1 MQWFLDNWELLAV
14 VLVNLLAVAA
24 AVAKLTPNLTDDQW
38 VEKVKEVV
46 ESVVTKKAP

>member
-1 MQWFLDNWELLAV
+1 MDWILSHWDLLAV
-14 VLVNLLAVAA
+14 VIVNLLGLAV